1 MNSFISEK
9 VIEDILTADK
19 SILAEIL
26 SVNASDL
33 SFIARQKI
41 VNSGKLD
48 LIYLYKDEI
57 VLIELKAVQFY
68 KKIITQINDYEK
80 DLLELQLQ
88 NKLINVKIKKV
99 ILVIGA
105 YKKDFTDCVENEIA
119 LIVFKPEN
127 ILSKYYENFKELSA
141 FLKIKSGDFG
151 VVRIGLIK
159 NSLNYVAE
167 GLNVKEIASLES
179 KSEKTI
185 NNKFSIAINL
195 NLLSKFKRSYFLTE
209 LGNQF
214 VNFDDKIVDDRLNE
228 SQINLLSEFINSN
241 PFYSQITFTIFSL
254 IESVFILSKTAYP
267 VHKEPLKDYFV
278 KSVGKTETWRAPKAR
293 ETATYIFSNYA
304 CELEYLMKIDNEFYL
319 TPKGIN
325 AVLLMQLNRSIKLIE
340 SRK

>member
-119 LIVFKPEN
+119 LI
-127 ILSKYYENFKELSA
+127 
-141 FLKIKSGDFG
+141 
-151 VVRIGLIK
+151 
-159 NSLNYVAE
+159 
-167 GLNVKEIASLES
+167 
-179 KSEKTI
+179 
-185 NNKFSIAINL
+185 
-195 NLLSKFKRSYFLTE
+195 
-209 LGNQF
+209 
-214 VNFDDKIVDDRLNE
+214 
-228 SQINLLSEFINSN
+228 
-241 PFYSQITFTIFSL
+241 
-254 IESVFILSKTAYP
+254 
-267 VHKEPLKDYFV
+267 
-278 KSVGKTETWRAPKAR
+278 
-293 ETATYIFSNYA
+293 
-304 CELEYLMKIDNEFYL
+304 
-319 TPKGIN
+319 
-325 AVLLMQLNRSIKLIE
+325 
-340 SRK
+340 